1 MENDELR
8 ALKREYSVRLDQI
21 ERKHLNF
28 KRRVCLF
35 LNLFVP
41 GFGYFIFGAGYL
53 KGVLS
58 LSLFYGYGLFF
69 QHYLVPM
76 TDLGVTVIY
85 SIPLAGVWI
94 ASAIGV
100 GGLEE

>member
-1 MENDELR
+1 MDNDELR
-8 ALKREYSVRLDQI
+8 AIKREYNVRLDQI

-35 LNLFVP
+35 INLFVP
-41 GFGYFIFGAGYL
+41 GLGYFIFGAGYL
-53 KGVLS
+53 KGLLS
-58 LSLFYGYGLFF
+58 LLLFYGYGLFF

-76 TDLGVTVIY
+76 TDVGGAVIY
-85 SIPLAGVWI
+85 SIPLIGVWI
-94 ASAIGV
+94 ASNIGV